1 MRQARQGPC
10 HSRLKSWRLRHVSL
24 FSEVLASEQLMRG
37 RLSRALPKGMELSHF
52 VMLNYLSWQNK
63 ERSPAELARTFNLT
77 KGALTNTLSKLEKY
91 GYIHIRPDW
100 DDARKKLVLI
110 SNAGDRARDESVLA
124 ITPVLE
130 DVMSKLNKN
139 KLRDGLRF
147 LRELREALD

>member
-1 MRQARQGPC
+1 MNNNIETL
-10 HSRLKSWRLRHVSL
+10 SISL
-24 FSEVLASEQLMRG
+24 FSEILTLDQLLRSKIAKG
-37 RLSRALPKGMELSHF
+37 LPKGMELSHF
-52 VMLNYLSWQNK
+52 VMLDYLSRQNR

-77 KGALTNTLSKLEKY
+77 KGALTNTLRKLEKY

-130 DVMSKLNKN
+130 SVMSKLDKN
-139 KLRDGLRF
+139 RLRDGLRF

>member
-1 MRQARQGPC
+1 MNEG
-10 HSRLKSWRLRHVSL
+10 SNEDLITVSL

-91 GYIHIRPDW
+91 GYIHIRHDW